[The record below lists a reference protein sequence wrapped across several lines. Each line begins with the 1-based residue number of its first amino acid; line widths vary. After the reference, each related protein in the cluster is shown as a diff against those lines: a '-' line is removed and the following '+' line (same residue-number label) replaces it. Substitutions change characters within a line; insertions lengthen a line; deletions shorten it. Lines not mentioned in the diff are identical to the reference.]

1 MLKELLHNG
10 LIVPTSSPFAAPL
23 LMVKKPDG
31 TYRLCIDYRKLNAVT
46 IKDSYPLP
54 NPAMIFDRLSGC
66 QFFSKLDLRWGH
78 FQLRLEDN
86 EDKTASDRL
95 WAHSPGK

>member
-1 MLKELLHNG
+1 VHKLAPALVETLCKMLQELLHNG

-46 IKDSYPLP
+46 IKDRYPLP

-66 QFFSKLDLRWGH
+66 QFF
-78 FQLRLEDN
+78 F
-86 EDKTASDRL
+86 
-95 WAHSPGK
+95 